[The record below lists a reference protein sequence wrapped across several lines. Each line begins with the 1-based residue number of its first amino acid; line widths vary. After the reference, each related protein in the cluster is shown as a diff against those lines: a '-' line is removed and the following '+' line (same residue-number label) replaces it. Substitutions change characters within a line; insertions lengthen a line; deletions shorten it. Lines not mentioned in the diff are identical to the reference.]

1 MQVGDLE
8 QAAVEQED
16 EHKRLLENTCA
27 ELKRERMREREQLLG
42 ERKAELDKAA
52 ALRQVKVMIKVMIN

>member
-1 MQVGDLE
+1 M
-8 QAAVEQED
+8 EQEA